1 MGEEG
6 PVQDWNRGIAQ
17 PGEKEDRIKGMAV
30 GLEGTVGI
38 KKLLHKKNQW
48 GWSPW
53 EAASE
58 TKNRHTDKL

>member
-1 MGEEG
+1 MEEEG

-48 GWSPW
+48 G
-53 EAASE
+53 SE
-58 TKNRHTDKL
+58 PMGSSLRNKKPTHR